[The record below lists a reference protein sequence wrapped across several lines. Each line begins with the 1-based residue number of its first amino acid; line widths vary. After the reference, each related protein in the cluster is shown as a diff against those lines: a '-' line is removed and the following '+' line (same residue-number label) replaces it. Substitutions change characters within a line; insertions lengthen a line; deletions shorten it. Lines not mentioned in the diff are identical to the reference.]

1 MKATAEDEGNTMT
14 TGTSFVRTE
23 SRDGIRHVQLD
34 RPERLNAVSD
44 ELYAQ
49 LEPALQAAANDPDAR
64 ALILSGAGRAF
75 CAGADR
81 KAHAEHERTAAERR
95 AYVWA
100 GQRVGRL
107 LQTMSIPVVAAVQ
120 GHAIGAGAEMALSAD
135 IVVAAED
142 LQLRF
147 PEVGLGTFVG
157 GGLSQRLPL
166 LAGPLRAKHL
176 LLLGRALTGAEAV
189 AWGLATEAV
198 PAERVHERAWELAA
212 ELAGLPAMSVGL
224 AKQTLHRAGAMSLD
238 EALVAEAEGMLAC
251 MESDDWSTGLAS
263 FGGSAPR
270 SSNAQESD

>member
-1 MKATAEDEGNTMT
+1 MNNLP
-14 TGTSFVRTE
+14 SFVRSE

-49 LEPALQAAANDPDAR
+49 LEPALRDAAADGDAR
-64 ALILSGAGRAF
+64 VLVLSGAGRAF

-81 KAHAEHERTAAERR
+81 KAHAKRERTPAEAR

-100 GQRVGRL
+100 GQRVCRL
-107 LQTMSIPVVAAVQ
+107 LQTMHLPVVAAVH
-120 GHAIGAGAEMALSAD
+120 GHAIGAGAELALSAD
-135 IVVAAED
+135 VVVCADD

-166 LAGPLRAKHL
+166 LTGQLRAKQL
-176 LLLGRALTGAEAV
+176 LLLGRALSGPEAV
-189 AWGLATEAV
+189 EWGLATEAV
-198 PAERVHERAWELAA
+198 PPEQVHARAWELAE
-212 ELAGLPAMSVGL
+212 ELAGLPVVSVGL
-224 AKQTLHRAGAMSLD
+224 AKQTLHRAGSMSLD

-251 MESDDWSTGLAS
+251 MGSEEWVSGLAS
-263 FGGSAPR
+263 FPGGS
-270 SSNAQESD
+270 SDGASGAEGDR